1 MESVRVAFIGAGS
14 LANSVHYPSLAEMA
28 DVEIVGIAELNEP
41 RMRSTAEKFGV
52 ERTFGDYR
60 EMLESVDA
68 DAVYVLMPPHHL
80 FDIAVTV
87 LKSGRHLFIEKP
99 PGVTSY
105 QTAALAELAEKQGL
119 KAMCAFNR
127 RHIPLLLW
135 AREQVEA
142 QGPINQCVST
152 FYKHHTGGHY
162 YDGAI
167 DILTCDAVHA
177 VDTLRWLGGGEVTR
191 VTSSVKAV
199 GASFKNAFNAIVEF
213 DSGAT
218 GVLLTNW
225 MTGARVHTWELHAAG
240 GSAFVDGDLEAR
252 VTTPAG
258 VETRSTQDVAG
269 SDSTHRYYGFYGE
282 SRHFIDCIKED
293 RTPTS
298 HLGDAVKTMQLVEAI
313 YASSIA

>member
-1 MESVRVAFIGAGS
+1 MESVRVAFVGAGS
-14 LANSVHYPSLAEMA
+14 LANSVHYPSLAEMP
-28 DVEIVGIAELNEP
+28 DVEIVGIAELNEQ
-41 RMRSTAEKFGV
+41 RMRATAEKYGV
-52 ERTFGDYR
+52 EQTFTDYR

-80 FDIAVTV
+80 FDIAVNV
-87 LKSGRHLFIEKP
+87 MKSGRHLLIEKP
-99 PGVTSY
+99 PGVTTY
-105 QTAALAELAEKQGL
+105 QTAALAELAEKQGV

-127 RHIPLLLW
+127 RHIPLMLW

-225 MTGARVHTWELHAAG
+225 MTGARVHTWEMHAAG
-240 GSAFVDGDLEAR
+240 GSAFVDGDAEAR
-252 VTTPAG
+252 VTTPDG
-258 VETRSTQDVAG
+258 VATRTTQEVA
-269 SDSTHRYYGFYGE
+269 SSESSHRYYGFYGE

-293 RTPTS
+293 STPTS
-298 HLGDAVKTMQLVEAI
+298 HLGDAVKTMQLVEDI
-313 YASSIA
+313 YASSIC

>member
-1 MESVRVAFIGAGS
+1 MESVRVAFVGAGS
-14 LANSVHYPSLAEMA
+14 LANSVHYPSLAEMP
-28 DVEIVGIAELNEP
+28 DVEIVGIAELNQD
-41 RMRSTAEKFGV
+41 RMRATAEKYGV
-52 ERTFGDYR
+52 ENTFTDYR

-80 FDIAVTV
+80 FDIAVNV
-87 LKSGRHLFIEKP
+87 MKSGRHLFIEKP
-99 PGVTSY
+99 PGVTTY
-105 QTAALAELAEKQGL
+105 QTAALAELAEKHSV

-127 RHIPLLLW
+127 RHIPLMLW

-177 VDTLRWLGGGEVTR
+177 VDTLRWLGGGEVAR

-199 GASFKNAFNAIVEF
+199 GATFKNAFNAIVEF

-218 GVLLTNW
+218 GILLTNW
-225 MTGARVHTWELHAAG
+225 MTGGRVHTWELHAAG
-240 GSAFVDGDLEAR
+240 GSAFVDGDAEAR
-252 VTTPAG
+252 VTTPDG
-258 VETRSTQDVAG
+258 VATRTTQEASG
-269 SDSTHRYYGFYGE
+269 SDSSHRYYGFYGE

-293 RTPTS
+293 STPTS
-298 HLGDAVKTMQLVEAI
+298 HLGDAVKTMQLVEDI
-313 YASSIA
+313 YAASIC

>member
-1 MESVRVAFIGAGS
+1 MESVRVAFVGAGS
-14 LANSVHYPSLAEMA
+14 LANSVHYPSLAEMP
-28 DVEIVGIAELNEP
+28 DVEIVGIAELNQD
-41 RMRSTAEKFGV
+41 RMRATAEKYGV
-52 ERTFGDYR
+52 ENTFTDYR

-80 FDIAVTV
+80 FDIAVNV
-87 LKSGRHLFIEKP
+87 MKSGRHLFIEKP
-99 PGVTSY
+99 PGVTTY
-105 QTAALAELAEKQGL
+105 QTAALAELAEKQIV

-127 RHIPLLLW
+127 RHIPLKLW

-177 VDTLRWLGGGEVTR
+177 VDTLRWLGGGEVAR

-199 GASFKNAFNAIVEF
+199 GATFKNAFNAIVEF

-218 GVLLTNW
+218 GILLTNW
-225 MTGARVHTWELHAAG
+225 MTGGRVHTWELHAAG
-240 GSAFVDGDLEAR
+240 GSAFVDGDAEAR
-252 VTTPAG
+252 VTTPDG
-258 VETRSTQDVAG
+258 VATRTTQEASG
-269 SDSTHRYYGFYGE
+269 SDSSHRYYGFYGE

-293 RTPTS
+293 STPTS
-298 HLGDAVKTMQLVEAI
+298 HLGDAVKTMQLVEDI
-313 YASSIA
+313 YAASIC